1 MAQESEDGGDTDL
14 DLLSGKTAP
23 QFAQRDVRLLCNP
36 ALQPFGVWFQ
46 RISLV
51 SAKLCCSQVSL
62 GTPELKEAPDRTEAY
77 PMKFRRFFS
86 CAPGLDRANHR
97 QSQIYRIGLLC

>member
-23 QFAQRDVRLLCNP
+23 QFAQRDVRLCNP
-36 ALQPFGVWFQ
+36 ALQPLGVGFQ

-62 GTPELKEAPDRTEAY
+62 DTP
-77 PMKFRRFFS
+77 
-86 CAPGLDRANHR
+86 
-97 QSQIYRIGLLC
+97 

>member
-23 QFAQRDVRLLCNP
+23 QFAQRDVRLLRNP
-36 ALQPFGVWFQ
+36 VLQPFCIGVQ

-77 PMKFRRFFS
+77 PMQFCRFFS
-86 CAPGLDRANHR
+86 CAPGLNRVNHR